1 MNNSSAIAIPHEIL
15 AQKKHSQYRTYNFLM
30 HNQYIPQTNVPKNL
44 IIGIII
50 LCILPFF
57 LNQIGIDFSTPGT
70 PLEVTEIVNW
80 DSEKLTD
87 ALHRTLAGSFVH
99 TLLEWTACCVAI
111 VIVFLSL
118 LNYTATGNPISPIL
132 GAALFFAGVMDAF
145 HTLAADRLLDLAF
158 DNPNL
163 IPFTWVICRLF
174 HALIMIVGVSIL
186 IVYPPDSNIKNR
198 VKTLTFIIVISC
210 IFGIIAYGIIYFYA
224 THHNLPK
231 TIFPNQVIS
240 RPWDVIPMLIFGF
253 AGLVIYPKFYRQ
265 NPNVFTHSILI
276 SVIPNIATQLYMAF
290 GSSALFDNGFNI
302 AHFLKIFAYL
312 VPLIGL
318 SFDYI
323 NSYRNQNRSL
333 SMDLQRS
340 WEFLRSLADQVLDAT
355 RLTRPLQE
363 SGEQLEIM
371 VLQQV
376 AATQEVVQ
384 TTQEISA
391 VSEQLFSTVGEIERA
406 FTAIQNSC
414 DSLSNKLGNIA
425 QETTHLPQIINQI
438 NYIATQ
444 TKMLSLNASIEAT
457 KVGKEGTGFT
467 VIASE
472 ILKLAEQTS
481 GITQQI
487 NPMIQG
493 MQAAV
498 NSGVKEMT
506 KLNNLT
512 TEEVSKLTTM
522 TQTIEQTITMQ
533 RDGAQKIQEA
543 LKELSYASENTS
555 NYLRKT
561 LDRTNDSLATLHQS
575 VEQLQAEM
583 LRLAD
588 RSEAS

>member
-1 MNNSSAIAIPHEIL
+1 
-15 AQKKHSQYRTYNFLM
+15 M
-30 HNQYIPQTNVPKNL
+30 HNPSISRPNVPKS
-44 IIGIII
+44 IIFGIII
-50 LCILPFF
+50 LCILPFL
-57 LNQIGIDFSTPGT
+57 LNQLGLDFSTPGT
-70 PLEVTEIVNW
+70 PLEVTEILDW

-87 ALHRTLAGSFVH
+87 ALHLTLAGSFVH
-99 TLLEWTACCVAI
+99 TLLEWTACCAAI

-118 LNYTATGNPISPIL
+118 LNYTATGKPISPIL
-132 GAALFFAGVMDAF
+132 GLALFFAGLMDAF
-145 HTLAADRLLDLAF
+145 HTLMANRLLDLAI

-174 HALIMIVGVSIL
+174 HALIMVFGVSIL
-186 IVYPPDSNIKNR
+186 IVYSPDTDRKKPR
-198 VKTLTFIIVISC
+198 KTLIFISIFSC
-210 IFGIIAYGIIYFYA
+210 IFGIIAYGIINFYA
-224 THHNLPK
+224 SNHNLPE
-231 TIFPNQVIS
+231 TIFPNQIIS
-240 RPWDVIPMLIFGF
+240 RPWDVIPMLIFAF
-253 AGLVIYPKFYRQ
+253 AGLVIYPKFYQQ
-265 NPNVFTHSILI
+265 NPNVFTHSIVI

-318 SFDYI
+318 SSDYI

-333 SMDLQRS
+333 SIDLQRS
-340 WEFLRSLADQVLDAT
+340 WEFLNSLADQVLDST

-363 SGEQLEIM
+363 SGEQLESM
-371 VLQQV
+371 VIQQV
-376 AATQEVVQ
+376 TATQEAVQ

-391 VSEQLFSTVGEIERA
+391 VSEQLFSIVGEIEQA
-406 FTAIQNSC
+406 FTRIKNSG
-414 DSLSNKLGNIA
+414 DSLSSKLGNIA

-467 VIASE
+467 VIANE
-472 ILKLAEQTS
+472 IIKLAEQTS
-481 GITQQI
+481 AITQEI

-498 NSGVKEMT
+498 NSGVKEM
-506 KLNNLT
+506 NNLNHLT
-512 TEEVSKLTTM
+512 IEEVNKLTAI
-522 TQTIEQTITMQ
+522 TQTIDRTIKMQ
-533 RDGAQKIQEA
+533 RDGAYKIQES
-543 LKELSYASENTS
+543 LKELSYASENAS

-561 LDRTNDSLATLHQS
+561 LDKTNDSLENLHQS

-588 RSEAS
+588 RDKAF

>member
-1 MNNSSAIAIPHEIL
+1 
-15 AQKKHSQYRTYNFLM
+15 M
-30 HNQYIPQTNVPKNL
+30 HNPSISRPNVPKS
-44 IIGIII
+44 IIFGIII
-50 LCILPFF
+50 LCILPFL
-57 LNQIGIDFSTPGT
+57 LNQLGLDFSTPGT
-70 PLEVTEIVNW
+70 PLEVTEILDW

-87 ALHRTLAGSFVH
+87 ALHLTLAGSFVH
-99 TLLEWTACCVAI
+99 TLLEWTACCAAI

-118 LNYTATGNPISPIL
+118 LNYTATGKPISPIL
-132 GAALFFAGVMDAF
+132 GLALFFAGLMDAF
-145 HTLAADRLLDLAF
+145 HTLMANRLLDLAI

-174 HALIMIVGVSIL
+174 HALIMVFGVSIL
-186 IVYPPDSNIKNR
+186 IVYSPDTDRKNQR
-198 VKTLTFIIVISC
+198 KTLIFISIFSC
-210 IFGIIAYGIIYFYA
+210 IFGIIAYGIINFYA
-224 THHNLPK
+224 SNHNLPE
-231 TIFPNQVIS
+231 TIFPNQIIS
-240 RPWDVIPMLIFGF
+240 RPWDVIPMLIFAF
-253 AGLVIYPKFYRQ
+253 AGLVIYPKFYQQ
-265 NPNVFTHSILI
+265 NPNVFTHSIVI

-318 SFDYI
+318 SSDYI

-333 SMDLQRS
+333 SIDLQRS
-340 WEFLRSLADQVLDAT
+340 WEFLNSLADQVLDST

-363 SGEQLEIM
+363 SGEQLESM
-371 VLQQV
+371 VIQQV
-376 AATQEVVQ
+376 TATQEAVQ

-391 VSEQLFSTVGEIERA
+391 VSEQLFSIVGEIEQA
-406 FTAIQNSC
+406 FTRIKNSG
-414 DSLSNKLGNIA
+414 DSLSSKLGNIA

-467 VIASE
+467 VIANE
-472 ILKLAEQTS
+472 IIKLAEQTS
-481 GITQQI
+481 AITQEI

-498 NSGVKEMT
+498 NSGVKEMN
-506 KLNNLT
+506 KLNHLT
-512 TEEVSKLTTM
+512 IEEVNKLTAI
-522 TQTIEQTITMQ
+522 TQTIDRTIKMQ
-533 RDGAQKIQEA
+533 RDGAYKIQES
-543 LKELSYASENTS
+543 LKELSYASENAS
-555 NYLRKT
+555 NYLRNT
-561 LDRTNDSLATLHQS
+561 LDKTNDSLENLHQS

-588 RSEAS
+588 RDKAF

>member
-1 MNNSSAIAIPHEIL
+1 
-15 AQKKHSQYRTYNFLM
+15 M
-30 HNQYIPQTNVPKNL
+30 HNPSISRPNVPKS
-44 IIGIII
+44 IIFGIII
-50 LCILPFF
+50 LCILPFL
-57 LNQIGIDFSTPGT
+57 LNQLGLDFSTPGT
-70 PLEVTEIVNW
+70 PLEVTEILDW

-87 ALHRTLAGSFVH
+87 ALHLTLAGSFVH
-99 TLLEWTACCVAI
+99 TLLEWTACCAAI

-118 LNYTATGNPISPIL
+118 LNYTATGKPISPIL
-132 GAALFFAGVMDAF
+132 GLALFFAGLMDAF
-145 HTLAADRLLDLAF
+145 HTLMANRLLDLAI

-174 HALIMIVGVSIL
+174 HALIMVFGVSIL
-186 IVYPPDSNIKNR
+186 IVYSPDTDRKKPR
-198 VKTLTFIIVISC
+198 KTLIFISIFSC
-210 IFGIIAYGIIYFYA
+210 IFGIIAYGIINFYA
-224 THHNLPK
+224 SNHNLPE
-231 TIFPNQVIS
+231 TIFPNQIIS
-240 RPWDVIPMLIFGF
+240 RPWDVIPMLIFAF
-253 AGLVIYPKFYRQ
+253 AGLVIYPKFYQQ
-265 NPNVFTHSILI
+265 NPNVFTHSIVI

-318 SFDYI
+318 SSDYI

-333 SMDLQRS
+333 SIDLQRS
-340 WEFLRSLADQVLDAT
+340 WEFLNSLADQVLDST

-363 SGEQLEIM
+363 SGEQLESM
-371 VLQQV
+371 VIQQV
-376 AATQEVVQ
+376 TATQEAVQ

-391 VSEQLFSTVGEIERA
+391 VSEQLFSIVGEIEQA
-406 FTAIQNSC
+406 FTRIKNSG
-414 DSLSNKLGNIA
+414 DSLSSKLGNIA

-467 VIASE
+467 VIANE
-472 ILKLAEQTS
+472 IIKLAEQTS
-481 GITQQI
+481 AITQEI

-498 NSGVKEMT
+498 NSGVKEMN
-506 KLNNLT
+506 KLNHLT
-512 TEEVSKLTTM
+512 IEEVNKLTAI
-522 TQTIEQTITMQ
+522 TQTIDRTIKMQ
-533 RDGAQKIQEA
+533 RDGAYKIQES
-543 LKELSYASENTS
+543 LKELSYASENAS

-561 LDRTNDSLATLHQS
+561 LDKTNDSLENLHQS

-588 RSEAS
+588 RDKAF

>member
-1 MNNSSAIAIPHEIL
+1 MDKA
-15 AQKKHSQYRTYNFLM
+15 
-30 HNQYIPQTNVPKNL
+30 YISQTNVPKNL

-57 LNQIGIDFSTPGT
+57 LNQVGLDFSTPGT
-70 PLEVTEIVNW
+70 PLEVTEILNW

-87 ALHRTLAGSFVH
+87 ALHRALAGSFVH
-99 TLLEWTACCVAI
+99 TLLEWTACCAAI

-132 GAALFFAGVMDAF
+132 GAALFFAGVMDGF
-145 HTLAADRLLDLAF
+145 HTLAADRLLDLGF
-158 DNPNL
+158 DNPSL

-174 HALIMIVGVSIL
+174 HALIMIFGVSIL
-186 IVYPPDSNIKNR
+186 IIYPLDSNLKKR
-198 VKTLTFIIVISC
+198 SQTLTFIVIFSC
-210 IFGIIAYGIIYFYA
+210 ICGIIAYGIIYFYA
-224 THHNLPK
+224 TNHNLPA
-231 TIFPNQVIS
+231 TIFPDHKIS
-240 RPWDVIPMLIFGF
+240 RPWDVIPLLIFAF
-253 AGLVIYPKFYRQ
+253 AGLVIYPKFYKQ

-333 SMDLQRS
+333 SIDLQRS
-340 WEFLRSLADQVLDAT
+340 WEFLRSLADQVLDST

-363 SGEQLEIM
+363 SGEQLESM
-371 VLQQV
+371 VFQQV
-376 AATQEVVQ
+376 NATQEVVQ

-391 VSEQLFSTVGEIERA
+391 VSEQLFSAVGEIERA

-414 DSLSNKLGNIA
+414 DSLSTKLGNIA
-425 QETTHLPQIINQI
+425 QQTTHLPQIINQI

-457 KVGKEGTGFT
+457 KVGNEGTGFT
-467 VIASE
+467 VIANE

-493 MQAAV
+493 MQTAV
-498 NSGVKEMT
+498 NSGVKEMN
-506 KLNNLT
+506 KLNILT
-512 TEEVSKLTTM
+512 TEEVSKLTAM
-522 TQTIEQTITMQ
+522 TQKIEQTIKMQ
-533 RDGAQKIQEA
+533 RDGADKIQQA
-543 LKELSYASENTS
+543 LNELSYASETAS

-561 LDRTNDSLATLHQS
+561 LEKTNDSLETLHQC

-588 RSEAS
+588 RGEAS

>member
-1 MNNSSAIAIPHEIL
+1 
-15 AQKKHSQYRTYNFLM
+15 M
-30 HNQYIPQTNVPKNL
+30 HNPSISRPNVPKS
-44 IIGIII
+44 IIFGIII
-50 LCILPFF
+50 LCILPFL
-57 LNQIGIDFSTPGT
+57 LNQLGLDFSTPGT
-70 PLEVTEIVNW
+70 PLEVTEILDW

-87 ALHRTLAGSFVH
+87 ALHLTLAGSFVH
-99 TLLEWTACCVAI
+99 TLLEWTACCAAI

-118 LNYTATGNPISPIL
+118 LNYTATGKPISPIL
-132 GAALFFAGVMDAF
+132 GLALFFAGLMDAF
-145 HTLAADRLLDLAF
+145 HTLMANRLLDLAI

-174 HALIMIVGVSIL
+174 HALIMVFGVSIL
-186 IVYPPDSNIKNR
+186 IVYSPDTDRKNPR
-198 VKTLTFIIVISC
+198 KTLIFISIFSC
-210 IFGIIAYGIIYFYA
+210 IFGIIAYGIINFYA
-224 THHNLPK
+224 SNHNLPE
-231 TIFPNQVIS
+231 TIFPNQIIS
-240 RPWDVIPMLIFGF
+240 RPWDVIPMLIFAF
-253 AGLVIYPKFYRQ
+253 AGLVIYPKFYQQ
-265 NPNVFTHSILI
+265 NPNVFTHSIVI

-318 SFDYI
+318 SSDYI

-333 SMDLQRS
+333 SIDLQRS
-340 WEFLRSLADQVLDAT
+340 WEFLNSLADQVLDST

-363 SGEQLEIM
+363 SGEQLESM
-371 VLQQV
+371 VIQQV
-376 AATQEVVQ
+376 TATQEAVQ

-391 VSEQLFSTVGEIERA
+391 VSEQLFSIVGEIEQA
-406 FTAIQNSC
+406 FTRIKNSG
-414 DSLSNKLGNIA
+414 DSLSSKLGNIA

-467 VIASE
+467 VIANE
-472 ILKLAEQTS
+472 IIKLAEQTS
-481 GITQQI
+481 AITQEI

-498 NSGVKEMT
+498 NSGVKEMN
-506 KLNNLT
+506 KLNHLT
-512 TEEVSKLTTM
+512 IEEVNKLTAI
-522 TQTIEQTITMQ
+522 TQTIDRTIKMQ
-533 RDGAQKIQEA
+533 RDGAYKIQES
-543 LKELSYASENTS
+543 LKELSYASENAS

-561 LDRTNDSLATLHQS
+561 LDKTNDSLENLHQS

-588 RSEAS
+588 RDKAF

>member
-1 MNNSSAIAIPHEIL
+1 
-15 AQKKHSQYRTYNFLM
+15 M
-30 HNQYIPQTNVPKNL
+30 HNPSISRPNVPKS
-44 IIGIII
+44 IIFGIII
-50 LCILPFF
+50 LCILPFL
-57 LNQIGIDFSTPGT
+57 LNQLGLDFSTPGT
-70 PLEVTEIVNW
+70 PLEVTEILDW

-87 ALHRTLAGSFVH
+87 ALHLTLAGSFVH
-99 TLLEWTACCVAI
+99 TLLEWTACCAAI

-118 LNYTATGNPISPIL
+118 LNYTATGKPISPIL
-132 GAALFFAGVMDAF
+132 GLALFFAGLMDAF
-145 HTLAADRLLDLAF
+145 HTLMANRLLDLAI

-174 HALIMIVGVSIL
+174 HALIMVFGVSIL
-186 IVYPPDSNIKNR
+186 IVYSPDTDRKNQR
-198 VKTLTFIIVISC
+198 KTLIFISIFSC
-210 IFGIIAYGIIYFYA
+210 IFGIIAYGIINFYA
-224 THHNLPK
+224 SNHNLPE
-231 TIFPNQVIS
+231 TIFPNQIIS
-240 RPWDVIPMLIFGF
+240 RPWDVIPMLIFAF
-253 AGLVIYPKFYRQ
+253 AGLVIYPKFYQQ
-265 NPNVFTHSILI
+265 NPNVFTHSIVI

-318 SFDYI
+318 SSDYI

-333 SMDLQRS
+333 SIDLQRS
-340 WEFLRSLADQVLDAT
+340 WEFLNSLADQVLDST

-363 SGEQLEIM
+363 SGEQLESM
-371 VLQQV
+371 VIQQV
-376 AATQEVVQ
+376 TATQEAVQ

-391 VSEQLFSTVGEIERA
+391 VSEQLFSIVGEIEQA
-406 FTAIQNSC
+406 FTRIKNSG
-414 DSLSNKLGNIA
+414 DSLSSKLGNIA

-467 VIASE
+467 VIANE
-472 ILKLAEQTS
+472 IIKLAEQTS
-481 GITQQI
+481 AITQEI

-498 NSGVKEMT
+498 NSGVKEMN
-506 KLNNLT
+506 KLNHLT
-512 TEEVSKLTTM
+512 IEEVNKLTAI
-522 TQTIEQTITMQ
+522 TQTIDRTIKMQ
-533 RDGAQKIQEA
+533 RDGAYKIQES
-543 LKELSYASENTS
+543 LKELSYASENAS

-561 LDRTNDSLATLHQS
+561 LDKTNDSLENLHQS

-588 RSEAS
+588 RDKAF

>member
-1 MNNSSAIAIPHEIL
+1 
-15 AQKKHSQYRTYNFLM
+15 M
-30 HNQYIPQTNVPKNL
+30 HNPSISRPNVPKS
-44 IIGIII
+44 IIFGIII
-50 LCILPFF
+50 LCILPFL
-57 LNQIGIDFSTPGT
+57 LNQLGLDFSTPGT
-70 PLEVTEIVNW
+70 PLEVTEILDW

-87 ALHRTLAGSFVH
+87 ALHLTLAGSFVH
-99 TLLEWTACCVAI
+99 TLLEWTACCAAI

-118 LNYTATGNPISPIL
+118 LNYTATGKPISPIL
-132 GAALFFAGVMDAF
+132 GLALFFAGLMDAF
-145 HTLAADRLLDLAF
+145 HTLMANRLLDLAI

-174 HALIMIVGVSIL
+174 HALIMVFGVSIL
-186 IVYPPDSNIKNR
+186 IVYSPDTDRKNPR
-198 VKTLTFIIVISC
+198 KTLIFISIFSC
-210 IFGIIAYGIIYFYA
+210 IFGIIAYGIINFYA
-224 THHNLPK
+224 SNHNLPE
-231 TIFPNQVIS
+231 TIFPNQIIS
-240 RPWDVIPMLIFGF
+240 RPWDVIPMLIFAF
-253 AGLVIYPKFYRQ
+253 AGLVIYPKFYQQ
-265 NPNVFTHSILI
+265 NPNVFTHSIVI

-318 SFDYI
+318 SSDYI

-333 SMDLQRS
+333 SIDLQRS
-340 WEFLRSLADQVLDAT
+340 WEFLNSLADQVLDST

-363 SGEQLEIM
+363 SGEQLESM
-371 VLQQV
+371 VIQQV
-376 AATQEVVQ
+376 TATQEAVQ

-391 VSEQLFSTVGEIERA
+391 VSEQLFSIVGEIEQA
-406 FTAIQNSC
+406 FTRIKNSG
-414 DSLSNKLGNIA
+414 DSLSSKLGNIA

-467 VIASE
+467 VIANE
-472 ILKLAEQTS
+472 IIKLAEQTS
-481 GITQQI
+481 AITQEI

-498 NSGVKEMT
+498 NSGVKEM
-506 KLNNLT
+506 NNLNHLT
-512 TEEVSKLTTM
+512 IEEVNKLTAI
-522 TQTIEQTITMQ
+522 TQTIDRTIKMQ
-533 RDGAQKIQEA
+533 RDGAYKIQES
-543 LKELSYASENTS
+543 LKELSYASENAS

-561 LDRTNDSLATLHQS
+561 LDKTNDSLENLHQS

-588 RSEAS
+588 RDKAF